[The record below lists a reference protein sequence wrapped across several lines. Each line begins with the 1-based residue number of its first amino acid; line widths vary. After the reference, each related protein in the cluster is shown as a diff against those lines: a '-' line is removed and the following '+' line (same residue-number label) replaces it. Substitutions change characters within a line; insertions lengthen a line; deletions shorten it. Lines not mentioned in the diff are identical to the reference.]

1 MHMILNNTHF
11 HLSLHCLLHINQI
24 IINNS
29 AYMHR
34 FSDSSTLHSPALID
48 LKKSHED
55 YVDVFWVRQ
64 LALGGSYNIFA
75 SKAMR
80 PESKHFSI
88 LSKSENPI

>member
-11 HLSLHCLLHINQI
+11 RLPLHCLLHMNQI

-29 AYMHR
+29 AYMHS

-55 YVDVFWVRQ
+55 YVDVFWGQTADFRGKLQHICRQ
-64 LALGGSYNIFA
+64 GHETG
-75 SKAMR
+75 K
-80 PESKHFSI
+80 
-88 LSKSENPI
+88 